1 MVQDPGSEGPV
12 LGCGLWD
19 LRIQATLTGDSG
31 GGDLRR
37 LLEEVQEGSRWG
49 PPGYPPW
56 RGQIRWGPR
65 GLAMPCTDSGSP
77 LESPLEGR
85 DPKP

>member
-19 LRIQATLTGDSG
+19 LRIYATLTGDSG

-49 PPGYPPW
+49 PPGYPP
-56 RGQIRWGPR
+56 
-65 GLAMPCTDSGSP
+65 LEGSDQVGSEGSCHALHRLRIP